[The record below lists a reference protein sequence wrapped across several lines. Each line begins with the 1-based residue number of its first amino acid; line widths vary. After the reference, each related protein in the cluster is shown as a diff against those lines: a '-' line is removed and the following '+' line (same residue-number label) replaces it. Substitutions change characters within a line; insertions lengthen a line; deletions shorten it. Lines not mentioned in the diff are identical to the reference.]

1 MKTQIRYRGG
11 KLIGIGALVFLA
23 ASCSPLGGGSP
34 GAGVAKTS
42 NGGSDWVLSN
52 KAVVDQTAKKKT
64 TAAQSP
70 LAGAS
75 VLGLRFAPSN
85 SQHIYAATQG
95 QGVFYSEDAAAS
107 WRQIL
112 ATFNAYDIAVDPASP
127 DHIYVAGQANGQA
140 RVLVTDNRGKSWQ
153 EVYNDAA
160 SQNIARSIAIDPN
173 NPKTLVVGLGSGNL
187 IGSQD
192 GGSTWS
198 LLQNFQDSVIQ
209 LTWHANHSLFILTKQ
224 KGLYV
229 TQDAGHSVQNI
240 SKDLLNVD
248 SWQQKAITY
257 QGTEKTSVAPLD
269 VPSQQTSTF
278 YRAAIAANSQVIFI
292 AANNGLFG
300 TQDLG
305 AHWRYLKLPLR
316 NTQTTDVRGLALT
329 QDAGILYVSVGN
341 TVFKSVNAGASWQVT
356 AIATPATINYILVDP
371 QTPMVA
377 YTGFIGS
384 QN

>member
-1 MKTQIRYRGG
+1 M
-11 KLIGIGALVFLA
+11 
-23 ASCSPLGGGSP
+23 
-34 GAGVAKTS
+34 
-42 NGGSDWVLSN
+42 
-52 KAVVDQTAKKKT
+52 
-64 TAAQSP
+64 
-70 LAGAS
+70 
-75 VLGLRFAPSN
+75 
-85 SQHIYAATQG
+85 H
-95 QGVFYSEDAAAS
+95 
-107 WRQIL
+107 
-112 ATFNAYDIAVDPASP
+112 
-127 DHIYVAGQANGQA
+127 
-140 RVLVTDNRGKSWQ
+140 
-153 EVYNDAA
+153 
-160 SQNIARSIAIDPN
+160 
-173 NPKTLVVGLGSGNL
+173 
-187 IGSQD
+187 
-192 GGSTWS
+192 
-198 LLQNFQDSVIQ
+198 
-209 LTWHANHSLFILTKQ
+209 
-224 KGLYV
+224 
-229 TQDAGHSVQNI
+229 
-240 SKDLLNVD
+240 LLNVD